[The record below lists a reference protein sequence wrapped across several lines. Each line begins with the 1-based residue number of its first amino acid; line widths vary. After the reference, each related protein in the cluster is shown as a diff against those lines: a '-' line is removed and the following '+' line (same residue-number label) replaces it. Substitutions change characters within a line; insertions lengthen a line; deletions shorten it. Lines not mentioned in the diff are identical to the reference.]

1 MSVSSDLTFKHIF
14 SFNRSRLDYKFYFQL
29 SKEIQQSEILLTSE
43 YKICHFLMNLMKYE
57 NFYKDQSHL
66 SPGSPEPLASP
77 SLVS

>member
-1 MSVSSDLTFKHIF
+1 MSASSDLTFKHIF

-29 SKEIQQSEILLTSE
+29 SKEIQQSEISYTSE
-43 YKICHFLMNLMKYE
+43 YRICHFLMNLIKYE
-57 NFYKDQSHL
+57 NFYKNHPHL